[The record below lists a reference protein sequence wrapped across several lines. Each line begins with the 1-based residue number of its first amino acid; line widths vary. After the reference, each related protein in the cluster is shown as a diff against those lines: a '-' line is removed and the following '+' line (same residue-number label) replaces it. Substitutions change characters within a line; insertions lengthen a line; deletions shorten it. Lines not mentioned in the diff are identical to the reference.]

1 MRRETTTT
9 TEFDKDT
16 DVIKKREVLDSLT
29 IAINEGK
36 KELEDIETQKKSK
49 IKELARVVKTFDEN
63 DTLVNERIA
72 SLKDKEKIQ
81 KERLVSINEEID
93 TKKKEKS
100 DLQEKVDTLST
111 YFKEEKARIDAEISA
126 YEKEAKKESKALA
139 KSILE
144 QQNVFDQLFESNRTL
159 KVQNENLVANINS
172 NKEVVAKATRTLE
185 TAESKEKEITTLIEV
200 KTKEAISLGE
210 DIAEKSEV
218 LSTIEKSITSKE
230 GVLKGVERD
239 IATRKAELDTLNNEK
254 INFEKDKL
262 VFSEQRQLILAKEQF
277 VKDKYELAGLKY
289 E

>member
-1 MRRETTTT
+1 MRRETIT

-36 KELEDIETQKKSK
+36 KELEDIETEKKGK
-49 IKELARVVKTFDEN
+49 IKELATVVKRFDEN
-63 DTLVNERIA
+63 DTLINERIA
-72 SLKDKEKIQ
+72 SLKDKESIQ
-81 KERLVSINEEID
+81 KEKLVSINKEID
-93 TKKKEKS
+93 TKEEERD
-100 DLQEKVDTLST
+100 DLQERVDTLGA
-111 YFKEEKARIDAEISA
+111 YFKEEKARIDAEVSA

-172 NKEVVAKATRTLE
+172 NKEVVAKATRILE
-185 TAESKEKEITTLIEV
+185 TAESKEKELTTLIEI

-210 DIAEKSEV
+210 DIAEKTEV
-218 LSTIEKSITSKE
+218 VATLTKSITSKE
-230 GVLKGVERD
+230 GVLKGIQRD
-239 IATRKAELDTLNNEK
+239 IATKEVELGALDKEKAD
-254 INFEKDKL
+254 FERAKL
-262 VFSEQRQLILAKEQF
+262 IFSEQRQLILAKEQF

-289 E
+289 D